1 MMNTSYR
8 DRIAKRFTLV
18 TSGIILLVFGIIYLV
33 VEYTVVQNI
42 DRELRLEVEE
52 HAGEIFLVKGE
63 IRFAHKDEWQEMEHS
78 QIQLNPIF
86 IEIVDLEGNS
96 MDKSPNLRENR
107 LSFFPERAVNR
118 EAWTLKTGGYEV
130 RQMQIPLQHAGKT
143 EGYLLVATSF
153 EDARTL
159 LDNLRNILLLL
170 YPCILISLFLSMRY
184 LAGKSIDPIRKI
196 IQKTNQITQTNLNE
210 RVPETPQNDEIGQ
223 LTRSIN
229 KLLSRLEQ
237 ALLREKQF
245 TSDASHELRT
255 PLSVLRGTLE
265 VLIRKPRTA
274 DEYVTKIQTA
284 LQSIDRMSDM
294 IDQLLA
300 LARVE
305 IGPATTQEEVELIT
319 FLEEIADRLTEDLG
333 RKIEFRT
340 EVGAPIFVQ
349 VNEKSLMMMIRNLV
363 ENAVKYSKFGNIVLE
378 TGWMSKGAFISVID
392 QGIGIDAESI
402 SKIFDP
408 FYRDPEVI
416 NQLIPGTGLGLA
428 IVQKLALETGI
439 ELEVTSQK
447 GKGSTFKLIFVREDL
462 SKS

>member
-1 MMNTSYR
+1 
-8 DRIAKRFTLV
+8 
-18 TSGIILLVFGIIYLV
+18 
-33 VEYTVVQNI
+33 
-42 DRELRLEVEE
+42 
-52 HAGEIFLVKGE
+52 
-63 IRFAHKDEWQEMEHS
+63 
-78 QIQLNPIF
+78 
-86 IEIVDLEGNS
+86 
-96 MDKSPNLRENR
+96 
-107 LSFFPERAVNR
+107 
-118 EAWTLKTGGYEV
+118 
-130 RQMQIPLQHAGKT
+130 
-143 EGYLLVATSF
+143 
-153 EDARTL
+153 
-159 LDNLRNILLLL
+159 
-170 YPCILISLFLSMRY
+170 
-184 LAGKSIDPIRKI
+184 
-196 IQKTNQITQTNLNE
+196 
-210 RVPETPQNDEIGQ
+210 

-255 PLSVLRGTLE
+255 PLAVLRGTLE

-305 IGPATTQEEVELIT
+305 IGTASTQEEVELIT
-319 FLEEIADRLTEDLG
+319 FLEEIADRLTEELG

-340 EVGAPIFVQ
+340 EVSAPIFVQ

-363 ENAVKYSKFGNIVLE
+363 VNAVKYSKSGNIVLE
-378 TGWMSKGAFISVID
+378 TGLMLKGAFISVID
-392 QGIGIDAESI
+392 QGIGIDTESI

-428 IVQKLALETGI
+428 IVQKLASETGI